1 MLGLRNPVPG
11 GLALLVPLQN
21 PDDVIAGK
29 PARLGVPVQL
39 NLGGLGVRSIDRR
52 PETDDYLIV
61 AGPPGEGGPFQA
73 YRWSGF
79 NGSAPVPVGGIDL
92 AGLQP
97 EALVIPERR
106 RDSVLVLSDDGATL
120 VDGVEC
126 KDAPAAKKR
135 FRSITIAP

>member
-1 MLGLRNPVPG
+1 MGLRNPISA

-21 PDDVIAGK
+21 PGEIIAGK
-29 PARLGVPVQL
+29 PARLGVPIQL

-52 PETDDYLIV
+52 ADTDDYLII
-61 AGPPGEGGPFQA
+61 AGPPGEGGPFRT

-79 NGSAPVPVGGIDL
+79 TGSAPVPVSGVDF

-106 RDSVLVLSDDGATL
+106 GGSVMALSDDGATV

-126 KDAPAAKKR
+126 KNAPAAMR
-135 FRSITIAP
+135 HFRSITIMP